1 MMKNEHTLLTLAGV
15 FTLGL
20 VAYVELGRLS
30 GSPYILWSMLGYMFF
45 LLCFLPISTGY
56 SHKFPP
62 YFSQGLLTGQIL
74 VALVSLLV
82 NQGPVAPVL
91 LVVWAGQLPDFFS
104 RRLAF
109 IQVAISAL
117 CFYAI
122 MLFCWTDASPII
134 SSLVYLGFQLFALSS
149 SFVRVSER
157 NARQRVEQLNQQLQ
171 ATRILLAQSSR
182 QEERMRI
189 ARDLHDVLG
198 HQLTALNLQL
208 EILQHKVPDELQNAV
223 QQSKGLA
230 KELLENIRQVV
241 RDQRNLLSLD
251 IRQAVQALVVH
262 IPQIEIQI
270 EGELQLDAMQLAE
283 QIVLCI
289 QEGISNAL
297 RHGQATRINLT
308 LEQQSN
314 SIQIFLDDNGRGLVA
329 GSGSGSGNGTG
340 LQGMRERLAAYGG
353 LVELSVLTQGCRLAI
368 LFNLETSVGSPKSA
382 QPPGSA

>member
-1 MMKNEHTLLTLAGV
+1 MMKNEHILLTLAGV

-20 VAYVELGRLS
+20 VAYVELERLS
-30 GSPYILWSMLGYMFF
+30 GSPYILWSMLGYIFF
-45 LLCFLPISTGY
+45 LMCFLPISTGY
-56 SHKFPP
+56 SRKFPP

-74 VALVSLLV
+74 VALVSLIV
-82 NQGPVAPVL
+82 HQGPVAPVL

-109 IQVAISAL
+109 IQVAVSAL
-117 CFYAI
+117 AFYTI
-122 MLFCWTDASPII
+122 MRLCWTDAYPVI
-134 SSLVYLGFQLFALSS
+134 SSLIYLGFQLFALSS
-149 SFVRVSER
+149 SFARVSER
-157 NARQRVEQLNQQLQ
+157 NARERVEQLNQQLQ

-182 QEERMRI
+182 QDERVRI
-189 ARDLHDVLG
+189 ARDLHDILG

-208 EILQHKVPDELQNAV
+208 EILQHKVPDELRETV

-251 IRQAVQALVVH
+251 IRQAVQALLAH
-262 IPQIEIQI
+262 IPQLEIQI
-270 EGELQLDAMQLAE
+270 EGELRLDSVQLAE

-297 RHGQATRINLT
+297 RHGHATRINLM

-314 SIQIFLDDNGRGLVA
+314 EIKISLDDNGRGLVA
-329 GSGSGSGNGTG
+329 GAGNGTG
-340 LQGMRERLAAYGG
+340 LQGMRERLSTYRG
-353 LVELSVLTQGCRLAI
+353 LVELSALAQGCRLAI
-368 LFNLETSVGSPKSA
+368 SLNSNFKEIVDD
-382 QPPGSA
+382 